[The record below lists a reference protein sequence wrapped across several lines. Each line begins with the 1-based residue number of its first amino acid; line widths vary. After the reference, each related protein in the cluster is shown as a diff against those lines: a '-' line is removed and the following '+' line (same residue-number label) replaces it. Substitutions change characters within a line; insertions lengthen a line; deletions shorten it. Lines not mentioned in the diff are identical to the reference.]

1 MNININIKDKSYLTT
16 REAMDI
22 LGCSR
27 QYISKLRNTEK
38 ISTYRRGN
46 EYLVSSEE
54 LNNLILKKTTIV
66 KTRSMNIVKTRSM
79 KKEEQ

>member
-1 MNININIKDKSYLTT
+1 MNINIKDKPYLTT
-16 REAMDI
+16 KEAMEI

-54 LNNLILKKTTIV
+54 LNDFLLKKTTIV
-66 KTRSMNIVKTRSM
+66 KIRSMNIVKTRSM
-79 KKEEQ
+79 KKSE

>member
-1 MNININIKDKSYLTT
+1 MNINIKDKPYLTT